1 MIEVTLNARIM
12 DWRDRRVWVIGA
24 SSGMGKSFAEALL
37 KRGARVALSAR
48 NASALEALGR
58 DARPEQALILPM
70 DVNERYDIEN
80 AYAKLKDA
88 WSGIDLVVLLAGI
101 HLPVRAWELNADA
114 AEQLFRTNVF
124 GVMRTLEL
132 VIPDLVERG
141 DGGIAVVS
149 SVAGYCGLPT
159 SLVYGASKAALT
171 NFTETLYLDLR
182 PKGVSVFLVNPG
194 FVQTPLTDRNEFEMP
209 ALIPAEEAAAHMLR
223 GFENG
228 EFEIHF
234 PKRFT
239 RFMKLLRLLPYRFF
253 FPLVHRFTG
262 L

>member
-1 MIEVTLNARIM
+1 MVGVTLNTRIKE
-12 DWRDRRVWVIGA
+12 WRDRRVWVIGA
-24 SSGMGKSFAEALL
+24 SSGMGKAFAEALL

-48 NASALEALGR
+48 NASALEALAR
-58 DARPEQALILPM
+58 NARPENALVLPM
-70 DVNERYDIEN
+70 DVNENSDIEN
-80 AYAKLKDA
+80 AYARLKDA
-88 WSGIDLVVLLAGI
+88 WSGIDLVVLLAGMHMPI
-101 HLPVRAWELNADA
+101 RAWELNAET
-114 AEQLFRTNVF
+114 AEQLFETNVF
-124 GVMRTLEL
+124 GAMRTLEL
-132 VIPDLVERG
+132 VIPDLVQRG

-194 FVQTPLTDRNEFEMP
+194 FVKTPLTDRNEFEMP
-209 ALIPAEEAAAHMLR
+209 ALIAPENAAAQMLR

-239 RFMKLLRLLPYRFF
+239 RVMKLLRLLPYRIF

>member
-1 MIEVTLNARIM
+1 MNAVPLNARIR
-12 DWRDRRVWVIGA
+12 DWRGKRVWVIGA
-24 SSGMGKSFAEALL
+24 SSGIGRAFAEALL
-37 KRGARVALSAR
+37 SRGARVAISAR
-48 NASALEALGR
+48 SESALEALAGNPR
-58 DARPEQALILPM
+58 SEHALVLPM
-70 DVNERYDIEN
+70 DVNKAVDIEN
-80 AYAKLKDA
+80 AYARLKET
-88 WSGIDLVVLLAGI
+88 WSEIDLLVLFAGT

-124 GVMRTLEL
+124 GVIRALAL
-132 VIPDLVERG
+132 VIPDLVQRG

-159 SLVYGASKAALT
+159 SLVYGSSKAALT

-182 PKGVSVFLVNPG
+182 PKGVSVYLVNPG
-194 FVQTPLTDRNEFEMP
+194 FVKTPLTDRNEFEMP
-209 ALIPAEEAAAHMLR
+209 ALIPVEEAAAQMLR
-223 GFENG
+223 GFANG

-239 RFMKLLRLLPYRFF
+239 RFMKFLRLLPYPVFF
-253 FPLVHRFTG
+253 SLVHRFTG